1 MLFHNQTVSH
11 PVTEEKQKIHARPV
25 ASTLIILC
33 CLIISASVP
42 ILSARPV
49 NAALTPTLKPSTLAI
64 DGANLAGCG
73 HSTNSCSTTLSTTHT
88 NDIIMVYT
96 FESLDLQTS
105 CTFTLSDTSGLIWNS
120 RGGVSGRNDGTTG
133 SNRDQNAEFW
143 AQSPGLLS
151 SDVITE
157 SILGC
162 ASVQYGGEY
171 NGLYA
176 IGVSGANF
184 NSPFDPTNPQA
195 VSSAGYS
202 NTPSVSISTSNSNDM
217 IIGVA
222 QQSSFGT
229 LTPGSGFTVI
239 LATGPGGAA
248 SEFAIVHSPLAN
260 SQVTFGDD
268 TTWYWEEMAD
278 AIVSSGHHGHA

>member
-1 MLFHNQTVSH
+1 MLSRRSDQKTRNGRILTTSVLVFCLVISSSLALSAH
-11 PVTEEKQKIHARPV
+11 PAAG
-25 ASTLIILC
+25 ASTPTAKN
-33 CLIISASVP
+33 AS
-42 ILSARPV
+42 LSV
-49 NAALTPTLKPSTLAI
+49 

-73 HSTNSCSTTLSTTHT
+73 HSTNSCTTKLTTSHS

-105 CTFTLSDTSGLIWNS
+105 CTFTVQDTSGLIWNL
-120 RGGVSGRNDGTTG
+120 RGSVSGRNDGTTG

-143 AQSPGLLS
+143 AQAATPLS
-151 SDVITE
+151 SDMVTE

-176 IGVSGANF
+176 IGISGANF
-184 NSPFDPTNPQA
+184 NSPFDPSNAQA
-195 VSSAGYS
+195 VGAAGYS
-202 NTPSVSISTSNSNDM
+202 NTPSVNISTSNSNDM

-229 LTPGSGFTVI
+229 LTAGPGFTVI

-248 SEFAIVHSPLAN
+248 SEFQLTKTT
-260 SQVTFGDD
+260 VTNHPVAFGDD

-278 AIVSSGHHGHA
+278 ALSSSGHHGHA